1 MRARQAIAVSEL
13 SSKLAAF
20 RKDRGVETQGLA
32 VTHSVRIDIPEVAE
46 ANRFNPE
53 GGFERNWV
61 AILIG
66 KEGINKR
73 RFEAET
79 GATLYLRGKGTRLR
93 HDGPK
98 EIKKAGRG
106 QYRVEDKE
114 DAEPMHVLL
123 EADTEEKLS
132 RLGILEPKGESTS
145 LALYDDT
152 QLTKL
157 AMAKTEGH
165 HHSVCPNRRTTFQMA
180 GVRCSVC
187 GSAGHSARDCKGDRS
202 GAVKLVP
209 TSAAPSTLAD
219 ADYAAFLSELDSR
232 TTR

>member
-1 MRARQAIAVSEL
+1 
-13 SSKLAAF
+13 
-20 RKDRGVETQGLA
+20 
-32 VTHSVRIDIPEVAE
+32 
-46 ANRFNPE
+46 
-53 GGFERNWV
+53 
-61 AILIG
+61 
-66 KEGINKR
+66 
-73 RFEAET
+73 
-79 GATLYLRGKGTRLR
+79 
-93 HDGPK
+93 
-98 EIKKAGRG
+98 
-106 QYRVEDKE
+106 
-114 DAEPMHVLL
+114 MHVLL
-123 EADTEEKLS
+123 EADTEEKLDLA
-132 RLGILEPKGESTS
+132 RVKLLGILEPKGESTS

-157 AMAKTEGH
+157 AMAKTVSKEECAFCGKEGH